1 MLFLLAA
8 MACRSP
14 GDEPGTDPDSTV
26 DGDIY
31 QDVAIASIQQGV
43 IPLDTPVRVID
54 VVVTGVAPSGRG
66 LFVQESADLYGGVW
80 VYTRGGGF
88 VYETNQV
95 VTVTGRVQEYDAE
108 GEWADSLTEIDSS
121 TEGEVIHDGGTDVG
135 FDPILL
141 DDPSV
146 DLEPYEGMLVTVS
159 GLTVEE
165 RLPYGEWTASGWTFD
180 DKLFESGLYY
190 PDDTFDRIT
199 GVLDYG
205 YGAYKIQPRSAED
218 LVGYSSDVIRIEDL
232 APGELV
238 LSELMIDPGKECV
251 DADDEYV
258 ELYNASGSWL
268 DLDSLVVSYDDQ
280 SVSMGYVVVPPDSH
294 VLLVRESPSPCYD
307 HAGDA
312 ELHLPLTQE
321 SGVVSLSTESG
332 TVLDSI
338 DGSDWVVEPGVA
350 IGWDGQSWCGQ
361 STPLRSDFGTPG
373 APNDLCD

>member
-14 GDEPGTDPDSTV
+14 GDEPGQDDDIVDS
-26 DGDIY
+26 DLY
-31 QDVAIASIQQGV
+31 EEVAIASIQQGV

-88 VYETNQV
+88 VYETNQI

-121 TEGEVIHDGGTDVG
+121 TEGEVIYDGGTDVG

-159 GLTVEE
+159 GLTVDE
-165 RLPYGEWTASGWTFD
+165 RLPYGEWTANGWTFD
-180 DKLFESGLYY
+180 DKLFEGGLYY
-190 PDDTFDRIT
+190 PDDTFDSIT

-205 YGAYKIQPRSAED
+205 YGSYKIQPRSAED
-218 LVGYSSDVIRIEDL
+218 LVGYSSEVIRIEDL
-232 APGELV
+232 EPGELV
-238 LSELMIDPGKECV
+238 LSELMIDPGDQCV

-268 DLDSLVVSYDDQ
+268 DLDGLVVSYDDQ
-280 SVSMGYVVVPPDSH
+280 SVSMDYTVVAPDSH
-294 VLLVRESPSPCYD
+294 VLLVRQSPSPCYD

-321 SGVVSLSTESG
+321 SGVVSLSSESG
-332 TVLDSI
+332 TVLDSV

-350 IGWDGQSWCGQ
+350 MGWDGQAWCPQ

-373 APNDLCD
+373 AENDLCD